1 MPRTARLSIGGEI
14 YHAINR
20 SNGRVPIFNTD
31 ADYQHFES
39 LLEEGKE
46 LVGMRILSYCIM
58 PNHFHLVLFP
68 VNDRDL
74 GEFMRWVTTTHVRQ
88 VRTRTKSIGHG
99 HLYQGAYKSF
109 PVETDKHLI
118 DLIRYVEQ
126 NPLRAKL
133 VNQAQDWQWSS
144 LWRREQGSEKQKKL
158 LYELPTD
165 LPTNYLDSVN
175 TILNEADLKRVRV
188 SVNKGTP
195 FGSDGWTNN
204 MVKTY
209 GLESTTR
216 GVGRPRQV

>member
-1 MPRTARLSIGGEI
+1 MPRTARLSVGGEI
-14 YHAINR
+14 YHVINR
-20 SNGRVPIFNTD
+20 SNGRVPIFQTK
-31 ADYQHFES
+31 AEYQHFES

-46 LVGMRILSYCIM
+46 LVGMRVLAYTIM
-58 PNHFHLVLFP
+58 PNHFHLILNP
-68 VNDRDL
+68 VKDSDM

-109 PVETDKHLI
+109 PVQNDKHMI

-133 VNQAQDWQWSS
+133 VTQAQDWQWSS
-144 LWRREQGSEKQKKL
+144 LWRRENGSGKQKRL
-158 LYELPTD
+158 LYNLPID
-165 LPTNYLDSVN
+165 LPVNYLESVN
-175 TILNEADLKRVRV
+175 TILNDNVLGRVRR

-195 FGSDGWTNN
+195 LGSDDWTDN
-204 MVKTY
+204 MVKTH

-216 GVGRPRQV
+216 GVGRPKGS

>member
-1 MPRTARLSIGGEI
+1 
-14 YHAINR
+14 
-20 SNGRVPIFNTD
+20 
-31 ADYQHFES
+31 
-39 LLEEGKE
+39 
-46 LVGMRILSYCIM
+46 
-58 PNHFHLVLFP
+58 
-68 VNDRDL
+68 
-74 GEFMRWVTTTHVRQ
+74 
-88 VRTRTKSIGHG
+88 
-99 HLYQGAYKSF
+99 
-109 PVETDKHLI
+109 VETDKHLI
-118 DLIRYVEQ
+118 DLVRYVEQ

-158 LYELPTD
+158 LCELPTD
-165 LPTNYLDSVN
+165 LPANYLDSVN

-195 FGSDGWTNN
+195 FGSGGWTNN